1 MADPMY
7 KTIADELARRIE
19 SGELPP
25 GELLPSEEAL
35 REEYGRDGRN
45 VSRNTVRDA
54 VKLLVSRGL
63 VETRP
68 GQGTFVLWA
77 IVPFVTKLKTDLELG
92 GGEETVYE
100 SEVKRQGREPEPTR
114 PRVEVQPPT
123 DLVARQLELEK
134 GAQVIS
140 RHQQRRIDGVPW
152 SLQTSFYSMELV
164 TTGGATQ
171 LLMAQDFPD
180 GMVKTLEDSLGI
192 KQVGWRDT
200 FIARPPNPEERAFF
214 GLSDR
219 VQVAVFETRRTG
231 YDQNGKPIRFTV
243 TVYPADR
250 NLFEMETG
258 DVPPAPTLPTTPGRD
273 RSP

>member
-7 KTIADELARRIE
+7 RTIADDLGHQIE
-19 SGELPP
+19 SGELPR
-25 GELLPSEEAL
+25 GELLPSEEDL
-35 REEYGRDGRN
+35 REKYGQDGRN

-68 GQGTFVLWA
+68 GQGTFVLYA
-77 IVPFVTKLKTDLELG
+77 IVPFVTKLNTDLELG

-100 SEVKRQGREPEPTR
+100 SELKRQGREPEPTL
-114 PRVEVQPPT
+114 PKVEVQKAS
-123 DLVARQLELEK
+123 DLVARELQLDE
-134 GAQVIS
+134 GAQVIL

-152 SLQTSFYSMELV
+152 SLQTSFYSMEFV
-164 TTGGATQ
+164 TRGATQ

-200 FIARPPNPEERAFF
+200 FIARPPNPDERAFF

-250 NLFEMETG
+250 NQFEMETG
-258 DVPPAPTLPTTPGRD
+258 EVPPAPTSPDPPGKG
-273 RSP
+273 RSQ

>member
-1 MADPMY
+1 MY
-7 KTIADELARRIE
+7 RRIAEDLRRQIE

-25 GELLPSEEAL
+25 GEPLPSEEEL
-35 REEYGRDGRN
+35 REQYGQNGQN

-68 GQGTFVLWA
+68 GRGTFVLWA
-77 IVPFVTKLKTDLELG
+77 IVPFVTKLNTDLKRG
-92 GGEETVYE
+92 GDAGTVYE
-100 SEVKRQGREPEPTR
+100 SAVKRQGRKPEATL
-114 PRVEVQPPT
+114 PRVEVQMAS
-123 DLVARQLELEK
+123 DLVARQLQLDK

-140 RHQQRRIDGVPW
+140 RHQQRRVDGVPF
-152 SLQTSFYSMELV
+152 SLQTSFYSMEFV
-164 TTGGATQ
+164 TRGATQ
-171 LLMAQDFPD
+171 LLIAQDFPD

-200 FIARPPNPEERAFF
+200 FIARPPNLEERAFF

-219 VQVAVFETRRTG
+219 VQVAVFEFRRTG
-231 YDQNGKPIRFTV
+231 YDQNGMPIRFTL

-250 NLFEMETG
+250 NQFEMDAG
-258 DVPPAPTLPTTPGRD
+258 DVPTRD
-273 RSP
+273 IARTHD

>member
-7 KTIADELARRIE
+7 RQIAEDLQSRIE
-19 SGELPP
+19 SGKLPP
-25 GELLPSEEAL
+25 EKPLPSEDDL

-54 VKLLVSRGL
+54 VKLLIGRGL

-68 GQGTFVLWA
+68 GQGTFVLRK
-77 IVPFVTKLKTDLELG
+77 IVPFVTKLSTDPVPG

-100 SEVKRQGREPEPTR
+100 SEVERQGRKPEPTR
-114 PRVEVQPPT
+114 PRVEAQLAS
-123 DLVARQLELEK
+123 DLVARQLQLDE
-134 GAQVIS
+134 GAEVIS
-140 RHQQRRIDGVPW
+140 RHQERRIDGAPW
-152 SLQTSFYSMELV
+152 SLQTSFYPMEFV
-164 TTGGATQ
+164 TRGVSQ
-171 LLMAQDFPD
+171 LLLARDFPD
-180 GMVKTLEDSLGI
+180 GIVKTLEDSLGI

-200 FIARPPNPEERAFF
+200 IIARPPNAGERAFF
-214 GLSDR
+214 ALSDR

-250 NLFEMETG
+250 NLFEMEVG
-258 DVPPAPTLPTTPGRD
+258 DVPDPRTLP
-273 RSP
+273 

>member
-1 MADPMY
+1 MAGPMY
-7 KTIADELARRIE
+7 RTIADELGHRIE

-25 GELLPSEEAL
+25 GELLPSEEDL
-35 REEYGRDGRN
+35 REEYGRDGRS

-68 GQGTFVLWA
+68 GQGTFVLLA
-77 IVPFVTKLKTDLELG
+77 MVPFVTKLNTDLELG
-92 GGEETVYE
+92 GSEETVYE
-100 SEVKRQGREPEPTR
+100 SEVKRQGRKPEPTR
-114 PRVEVQPPT
+114 PRVEVQPAS
-123 DLVARQLELEK
+123 DLVARQLQLDK
-134 GAQVIS
+134 GDEVVS
-140 RHQQRRIDGVPW
+140 RHQERRIDGTAW
-152 SLQTSFYSMELV
+152 SLQTSFYSMELA
-164 TTGGATQ
+164 GNAPQ
-171 LLMAQDFPD
+171 LLTARDFPD

-200 FIARPPNPEERAFF
+200 IIARPPNPDERAFF

-250 NLFEMETG
+250 NQFEMETG
-258 DVPPAPTLPTTPGRD
+258 EVPPAPTSPSPPGKD
-273 RSP
+273 RSQ

>member
-7 KTIADELARRIE
+7 RTIADDLGRRID

-25 GELLPSEEAL
+25 GEPLPSEEDL
-35 REEYGRDGRN
+35 REEYARDGRN

-68 GQGTFVLWA
+68 GQGTFVLSA

-100 SEVKRQGREPEPTR
+100 SEVKRQGRKPEPTD
-114 PRVEVQPPT
+114 PKVEVQRAS
-123 DLVARQLELEK
+123 DLVARQLQLDK
-134 GAQVIS
+134 DAQVIL
-140 RHQQRRIDGVPW
+140 RHQQRRFDGRPW
-152 SLQTSFYSMELV
+152 SMQTSFYSMDFV
-164 TTGGATQ
+164 TRGATQ
-171 LLMAQDFPD
+171 LLLAQDFPD
-180 GMVKTLEDSLGI
+180 GIVKTLEDSLGI

-200 FIARPPNPEERAFF
+200 FIARPPNLEERAFF
-214 GLSDR
+214 AMSDR

-250 NLFEMETG
+250 NLFEMDTG
-258 DVPPAPTLPTTPGRD
+258 DVPPDPHIA
-273 RSP
+273 